1 VVAWYSGS
9 SLGARRFL
17 GADERGS
24 IISVSGNGGGS
35 QFINRYDE
43 YGVPQSGNTGR
54 FQYTGQQWQADSQ
67 LYYYKS
73 RFYSPYLGR
82 FMQTDPVGYRSG
94 LNLYN
99 YAGSDPVNLIDS
111 LGLQDEPPKSI
122 CDTAD
127 CVIIK
132 AISLYP
138 TMALLSAFAT
148 RSVSLGLQNF
158 RTPTVHVPTPQNS
171 TCAAAL
177 RVAGKN
183 QSAINRANA
192 AWGTISN
199 AATAH
204 GIDPALLAAVGVRE
218 TGFQNIAEAGGGGGM
233 GVFQLT
239 NQPGVTSRQAYD
251 LTFSANYAASMLAS
265 NMTALAKAFP
275 NFTSPQLLQATA
287 ASYNFGLG
295 NIRGNPATIDVGTT
309 HNNYGSNVVNLMS
322 CF

>member
-1 VVAWYSGS
+1 MKC
-9 SLGARRFL
+9 L
-17 GADERGS
+17 
-24 IISVSGNGGGS
+24 
-35 QFINRYDE
+35 
-43 YGVPQSGNTGR
+43 
-54 FQYTGQQWQADSQ
+54 
-67 LYYYKS
+67 
-73 RFYSPYLGR
+73 
-82 FMQTDPVGYRSG
+82 
-94 LNLYN
+94 
-99 YAGSDPVNLIDS
+99 
-111 LGLQDEPPKSI
+111 
-122 CDTAD
+122 
-127 CVIIK
+127 
-132 AISLYP
+132 
-138 TMALLSAFAT
+138 
-148 RSVSLGLQNF
+148 
-158 RTPTVHVPTPQNS
+158 VHSPQNDP
-171 TCAAAL
+171 CAAAL

-275 NFTSPQLLQATA
+275 KFTSPELLQATA

-295 NIRGNPATIDVGTT
+295 NISGNPATIDVGTT
-309 HNNYGSNVVNLMS
+309 HNNYGSNVVNLMA